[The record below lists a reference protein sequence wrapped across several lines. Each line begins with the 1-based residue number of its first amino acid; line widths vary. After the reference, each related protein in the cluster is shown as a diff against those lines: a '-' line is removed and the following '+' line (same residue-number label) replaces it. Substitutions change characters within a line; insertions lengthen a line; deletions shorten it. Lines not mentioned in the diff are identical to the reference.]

1 MSEGPKPFLTV
12 AIPVYNG
19 ESVLAPML
27 ASLDA
32 QDWGLLEVR
41 FGDDGSTDG
50 TPDVLADF
58 AARHPGRAFVERH
71 DNMGPGPTRNRLL
84 AQAAGDYIWFCDADD
99 ELAPGCI
106 ARIAQILQATPADML
121 ALCYCSKPDSAEKA
135 LLGVEPV
142 PVTRERLLL
151 SIPGATVAKVS
162 RTAFLRAN
170 GIAFTDC
177 RAGED
182 FVFTMEA
189 ACRCESALFWYARP
203 YWIVRRDNSLSG
215 TVDGRFCEGILD
227 ALRRMDAVAARF
239 PQYRMEIGVQRFDL
253 ASYFLRRIRD
263 DASPDMCEKWLPTAR
278 DALNG
283 LVEAWENPLIR
294 IPRSYQRKENESAWA
309 ARAALRR
316 EQAALRREQA
326 ALRREQAAHRREQAI
341 RNSLSWR
348 VTAPLR
354 SFMDFLARKR
364 HRKDGGTPVP
374 LPHLS
379 TEENT

>member
-50 TPDVLADF
+50 TPDVLAEF
-58 AARHPGRAFVERH
+58 AAKHPGRAFVERH

-106 ARIAQILQATPADML
+106 ARIAEILRATPADML
-121 ALCYCSKPDSAEKA
+121 ALCYCARPDDAAKA

-151 SIPGATVAKVS
+151 SVPGATVAKVS
-162 RTAFLRAN
+162 RTEFLRAN
-170 GIAFTDC
+170 GIAFSDC

-189 ACRCESALFWYARP
+189 ACRCETALFWYARP
-203 YWIVRRDNSLSG
+203 YWVVRRDDSLSG
-215 TVDGRFCEGILD
+215 TVDGRFCEGILE
-227 ALRRMDAVAARF
+227 ALRRMGAVAARF

-253 ASYFLRRIRD
+253 ASYLLRRVRD
-263 DASPDMCEKWLPTAR
+263 DAPPETRKEWLPAVR
-278 DALNG
+278 DVLRG
-283 LVEAWENPLIR
+283 MVEAWDNPLVR
-294 IPRSYQRKENESAWA
+294 IPRSFQRMENESA
-309 ARAALRR
+309 RSLREALRNERIAIRR
-316 EQAALRREQA
+316 EQAAIRREEA
-326 ALRREQAAHRREQAI
+326 VRA
-341 RNSLSWR
+341 SLSWR
-348 VTAPLR
+348 ITAPLR
-354 SFMDFLARKR
+354 AVTGLLAHR
-364 HRKDGGTPVP
+364 HAAAPASP
-374 LPHLS
+374 PPS
-379 TEENT
+379 TERKT